1 MCRKKSFNV
10 LTLHKRMLILSFMLI
25 QGVVSALG
33 QIVIEMTPQGK
44 VYSLPGK
51 VNGLELNFIF
61 DTGASDVYLSM
72 TEAIFMLKNGY
83 LTKNDFTGVSYS
95 QIANGDI
102 VENTTVVLREV
113 EIGGIKLPNVTAS
126 ISHNLDAPLLLGQSA
141 IQKLGPIQLDGNRL
155 IIQNGKNFKSD
166 KQAWELYNK
175 SFQDIEAEDYETAIL
190 NLTKA
195 LECAIDKKLR
205 SLLYGELAT
214 AYYRSNK
221 KELAIEYC
229 HKGLGENPMN
239 EQLGYNLGVYL
250 YEMGEIRQAEK
261 AFNQQ
266 ISKFENI
273 VPNNKN
279 MRAATYS
286 YLAEIQYNNGE
297 YINAET
303 NYQKSLN
310 ISANSAAYLGLG
322 DVFSTQKQY
331 IKAAENYEKG
341 IAYEPDRLSNIK
353 RYNQLGLA
361 YFYAEQYEKAYN
373 AFLNCISTMNYY
385 KELFETKMQSND
397 KEIKDLYLSFMSDA
411 MNSKLWI
418 ARLAKTPQECITNYN
433 SIMQI
438 PPIKK
443 ELLPQDYDNL
453 SSAYKFLNDTDKA
466 KSILE
471 EAIRLFPNDI
481 DAKFSLSLLM
491 SDDDPLRI
499 EILKEILKYEYQVQ
513 PKTFDYATVYNNI
526 AWTYCCLTQY
536 EKGLPFAEKSVALNS
551 EHGYS
556 WETLGEIYF
565 FLRRYED
572 CIEAMNKCLSCQT
585 KEYYKSALTFRGKAL
600 IELGKKK
607 EGKKDLE
614 DASKL

>member
-1 MCRKKSFNV
+1 
-10 LTLHKRMLILSFMLI
+10 MLI

>member
-1 MCRKKSFNV
+1 
-10 LTLHKRMLILSFMLI
+10 MLI

-155 IIQNGKNFKSD
+155 IIQNGKDFKSD

-221 KELAIEYC
+221 KELAIECC

-438 PPIKK
+438 PPMKK